1 VTLQVEMIFGW
12 FAVLAGFFGNLFMAE
27 TQGWR

>member
-1 VTLQVEMIFGW
+1 VTLQMEMIFGW

-27 TQGWR
+27 TISWK

>member
-1 VTLQVEMIFGW
+1 MGMIFGW

-27 TQGWR
+27 AQNWGK

>member
-1 VTLQVEMIFGW
+1 MGMIFGW

-27 TQGWR
+27 TQSWSTK

>member
-1 VTLQVEMIFGW
+1 MEMIFGW

-27 TQGWR
+27 TLSWK

>member
-1 VTLQVEMIFGW
+1 MIFGW

-27 TQGWR
+27 TQSWGK

>member
-1 VTLQVEMIFGW
+1 MEMIFGW

-27 TQGWR
+27 TQSWGK

>member
-1 VTLQVEMIFGW
+1 MIFGW

-27 TQGWR
+27 TQSWK